1 MGVSASSA
9 LRTPTVLESIE
20 RMFMCH
26 TNFTTRV
33 PFLMTKTLL
42 TQLTGWNGT
51 NTSRRSLR
59 APTSSQSTP
68 RAVTMNVRVMNT
80 SLLLPSGS
88 RPSSILACP
97 ATRDSTSNT
106 DVLPVNA
113 DSGAYARDIRRK
125 TWSSSRTRPQSGA
138 MALEK
143 FMMNGQEIEK
153 RLKMNILNR
162 SWKMAA
168 PSPGFLTSDYTNSM
182 QKVNHL

>member
-1 MGVSASSA
+1 MGA
-9 LRTPTVLESIE
+9 LRTPTALESTE
-20 RMFMCH
+20 RMSMCH
-26 TNFTTRV
+26 TSFTTRAL
-33 PFLMTKTLL
+33 FLMTKTLS
-42 TQLTGWNGT
+42 TRLTGWNGT
-51 NTSRRSLR
+51 STLRRSLR
-59 APTSSQSTP
+59 ALTSSQSTP
-68 RAVTMNVRVMNT
+68 RAVTMNVRDMNT
-80 SLLLPSGS
+80 SLSLPSGS

-113 DSGAYARDIRRK
+113 DSGTYARDKRQK
-125 TWSSSRTRPQSGA
+125 TWNLSRTRLQFGA

-143 FMMNGQEIEK
+143 FMMSGPEIEK